1 MAIATQLISAAAQ
14 LRDLVDPLTFSA
26 PVTHVYN
33 PLVYAWEPHERY
45 LSEFGYS
52 TKKVV
57 FLGMNPG
64 PFGMAQ
70 TGVPFGEIPAV
81 QDWMKIEA
89 PVGKP
94 TTENVKRPIDGF
106 GCKRSEVS
114 GRRLWGLMADRFGSA
129 ENFFKNPHLFDRKL
143 RK

>member
-1 MAIATQLISAAAQ
+1 MDLFMAIATQLISAAAQ
-14 LRDLVDPLTFSA
+14 LRDVVDPLTFSA

-45 LSEFGYS
+45 LSEFGNS

-81 QDWMKIEA
+81 QD
-89 PVGKP
+89 
-94 TTENVKRPIDGF
+94 
-106 GCKRSEVS
+106 
-114 GRRLWGLMADRFGSA
+114 
-129 ENFFKNPHLFDRKL
+129 
-143 RK
+143 